1 MILQGDCRERMAEM
15 EENSID
21 AIVCD
26 PPYELGFMGKKWDG
40 SGIAY
45 DQEVWRQAWRVLKPG
60 GYLLAFGGSRTEHR
74 LACAIEDAGFEI
86 RDSII
91 WTYGSGFPKSLNVS
105 KSING
110 LIPSNLRCVC
120 GGHSTE
126 TISDSQCDCLLSD
139 DSYGGQ
145 PLLDQDTVRCSFP
158 SQDDALGHNHD
169 DLRKD
174 DLAGEP
180 EYIPGR
186 SSTCPLSIEDCVL
199 LLSRLREVSPG
210 RDNILSCILE
220 STLHASPTATH
231 KMAGHKSYRF
241 DLASDSASFGAYSRS
256 PINGIS
262 RILHRC
268 NRCNKY
274 FALDGYGT
282 ALKPAIEI
290 ICMARKPL
298 SEKTV
303 AANVLRWGCGAVNV
317 DGCRI
322 GTETITQH
330 GRNEKDGGGWKEHW
344 HNELE
349 AGKSWFGRWPAN
361 LILGHAP
368 GCVRRG
374 EDCVEGCAVRLIE
387 SQSEGASRF
396 FYQVDGVKNNPYIPV
411 LPTYTACQKPVEST
425 PRDGSTKRTADGIA
439 NGEMLEAAESTK
451 TLSINGS
458 GNSQTVRCLWG
469 TNSTIL
475 TTIKPTTIC
484 QICNLLRQNGIET
497 TISELE
503 KIIELLMVLNV
514 EDVNGVKNTDHLSGL
529 ILDQP
534 ELTKDIAKNVTANTS
549 GSGGPGTKSTALNTH
564 VNIIKNIEP
573 GSEDDHSAF
582 LNIDPDPL
590 FYCAKVS
597 RAERN
602 RGLEGMPTR
611 EAKTFEGLNSP
622 EMRAARGRQAKETT
636 RQNHHPT
643 VKPLKLMRYLVR
655 LVTPPGGVVLDPFAG
670 SGTTLVAAKEEG
682 FGYIGIELEPEY
694 VEIAEARLAAA
705 ERPPAT
711 LEDFE

>member
-1 MILQGDCRERMAEM
+1 MILLGDCRERMAEM
-15 EENSID
+15 EESSID

-60 GYLLAFGGSRTEHR
+60 GYILAFGGSRTYHR

-86 RDSII
+86 RDCIS
-91 WTYGSGFPKSLNVS
+91 WVYGSGFPKSLDVS
-105 KSING
+105 KAIDRAAGAEREVIGQSEVWGN
-110 LIPSNLRCVC
+110 NAK
-120 GGHSTE
+120 GGR
-126 TISDSQCDCLLSD
+126 
-139 DSYGGQ
+139 GGQ
-145 PLLDQDTVRCSFP
+145 YANGPALPADGSRKTVDITAP
-158 SQDDALGHNHD
+158 ATDAA
-169 DLRKD
+169 RQW
-174 DLAGEP
+174 
-180 EYIPGR
+180 
-186 SSTCPLSIEDCVL
+186 
-199 LLSRLREVSPG
+199 
-210 RDNILSCILE
+210 
-220 STLHASPTATH
+220 
-231 KMAGHKSYRF
+231 
-241 DLASDSASFGAYSRS
+241 
-256 PINGIS
+256 
-262 RILHRC
+262 
-268 NRCNKY
+268 
-274 FALDGYGT
+274 DGWGT
-282 ALKPAIEI
+282 ALKPSHEPIV
-290 ICMARKPL
+290 MARKTL

-322 GTETITQH
+322 GTGDILSS
-330 GRNEKDGGGWKEHW
+330 GRHVQKNRTYPSGYKDTNRSEFVQ
-344 HNELE
+344 NP
-349 AGKSWFGRWPAN
+349 SGRWPAN

-374 EDCVEGCAVRLIE
+374 EKRVRGVQKAAGSPGFGSDRDDNYELGTGREYGPEETVADWDCVEGCAVRLIE

-534 ELTKDIAKNVTANTS
+534 ELTTDIAKNVTANTS

-602 RGLEGMPTR
+602 RGLEGMPLCPPPGSKRSTP
-611 EAKTFEGLNSP
+611 AP
-622 EMRAARGRQAKETT
+622 GRKSALGNP
-636 RQNHHPT
+636 RQNGHPT

-655 LVTPPGGVVLDPFAG
+655 LVTPPGGTVLDPFAG

-682 FGYIGIELEPEY
+682 FRYIGIELEPEY

-705 ERPPAT
+705 DRPPAT
-711 LEDFE
+711 LEDFAP